1 MENEVNEVVEQVEEK
16 SSHHHHHH
24 HRHHHHHHHKSK
36 SKKKSKFS
44 LRRFVKK
51 YKTPLRIGALILAFA
66 ITITATTLI
75 VQQIDRLRAA
85 GEVTPPDAQPT
96 PPAAQLAAD
105 HVALSVTRFDGGVDL
120 GGEAVTTYLN
130 TSVSV
135 SPEKV
140 LAAYRKDGERLDQGV
155 PVTLSYAA
163 LGLADGC
170 NVTGFRVEVTEKG
183 QKAPVFTKDC
193 TAGEDSVQIYNL
205 KTGTTYAYSIRAD
218 FTTMDSITVSGSFET
233 AAGPRLLK
241 VDGIGNVRDFGGWKV
256 GNTTIKQGLLIR
268 GSELDGVV
276 EENFLLKEAGK
287 ATLQNDLGIRMEI
300 DLRQTSE
307 RSSTD
312 RLDDVVYCPDP
323 YNMPFFDGVFD
334 SDKTDAVCRVFKD
347 LSNPDNYPIYMHCT
361 FGRDRTGTVCLILGA
376 VLGMKEEDLLREYGL
391 SALYY
396 GDADYASAY
405 AVLDGLKTYEGE
417 TLADKAASYL
427 ISIGLDKDEI
437 KSLRE
442 IYLR

>member
-85 GEVTPPDAQPT
+85 GEATPPDAQPT

-105 HVALSVTRFDGGVDL
+105 HVALSVTRFDGEVALSGD
-120 GGEAVTTYLN
+120 AVRAYLTT
-130 TSVSV
+130 SISV

-140 LAAYRKDGERLDQGV
+140 LASYRKDGVRLDQGV
-155 PVTLSYAA
+155 PVTLSYDV
-163 LGLADGC
+163 LGLTSGC
-170 NVTGFRVEVTEKG
+170 NATGFRVEVTEKG
-183 QKAPVFTKDC
+183 QRDPVFTKDC

-241 VDGIGNVRDFGGWKV
+241 VDGIGNVRDFGGWQV

-268 GSELDGVV
+268 GSELDGKNAT
-276 EENFLLKEAGK
+276 EFLLTDSGREVLRAM
-287 ATLQNDLGIRMEI
+287 GIRTEM
-300 DLRQTSE
+300 DLRATNE
-307 RSSTD
+307 RPEGSNP
-312 RLDDVVYCPDP
+312 LDVTVIGP
-323 YNMPFFDGVFD
+323 YNMPFFDNAFD
-334 SDKTDAVCRVFKD
+334 NPNAICRVFQD
-347 LSNPDNYPIYMHCT
+347 LSNPDNYPIYLHCT
-361 FGRDRTGTVCLILGA
+361 HGRDRTGIVSLILGA
-376 VLGMKEEDLLREYGL
+376 VLGMEEEDLIREYGL
-391 SALYY
+391 SGLYHK
-396 GDADYASAY
+396 DLEYANAY
-405 AVLDGLKTYEGE
+405 VILDGLKTYEGQ
-417 TLADKAASYL
+417 TLADKTANYL
-427 ISIGLDKDEI
+427 ESIGVTPEEI
-437 KSLRE
+437 ASLRE
-442 IYLR
+442 IYLG